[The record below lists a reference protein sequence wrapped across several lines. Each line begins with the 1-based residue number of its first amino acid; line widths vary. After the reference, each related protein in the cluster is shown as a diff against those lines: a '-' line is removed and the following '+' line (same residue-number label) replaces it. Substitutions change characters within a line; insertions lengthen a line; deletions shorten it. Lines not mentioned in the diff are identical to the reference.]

1 MKEHLMQGTKVK
13 DLINILQKVEPN
25 KEIIFYHLKD
35 HNLQGCELES
45 FLDIDKDFVELT
57 FKNID
62 SDEGGIE

>member
-25 KEIIFYHLKD
+25 KDIIFYHLKD
-35 HNLQGCELES
+35 YNLQGCELES

-57 FKNID
+57 LKNID

>member
-35 HNLQGCELES
+35 EL
-45 FLDIDKDFVELT
+45 F
-57 FKNID
+57 
-62 SDEGGIE
+62 

>member
-1 MKEHLMQGTKVK
+1 MQGTKVK

-57 FKNID
+57 LKIKL
-62 SDEGGIE
+62 